1 MFMTIKFEGS
11 VMQVGNSLR
20 VTIPQEIAK
29 HIGLE
34 KGDMV
39 ELWVNNHSMI
49 IEKKVF
55 VYDAIWSFQE
65 DILALRKSLRKNIK
79 AHTSQPWGI
88 PYHRY
93 KGQLTIERDKVL
105 LKGEEVDSNEVASL
119 LFSSEEAKEA
129 YLGWDNTLRRW
140 RDTRGWPRPL
150 RILLQKGTEPKI
162 LYIYAKK
169 PQSQVYGGEDENI
182 LKMLQK
188 YTM

>member
-1 MFMTIKFEGS
+1 MTIKFEGS

-29 HIGLE
+29 HMDLE
-34 KGDMV
+34 KGDIV

-49 IEKKVF
+49 MEKKVF

-65 DILALRKSLRKNIK
+65 DILALRKNLSKNIK

-93 KGQLTIERDKVL
+93 KGQLTIERDKVM
-105 LKGEEVDSNEVASL
+105 LKGEDVDSNEAASL
-119 LFSSEEAKEA
+119 LFSLEEVKEV
-129 YLGWDNTLRRW
+129 YLGWDDTLRRW

-150 RILLQKGTEPKI
+150 RMLLREEPEPKI

-169 PQSQVYGGEDENI
+169 PNSQVYGRENENI
-182 LKMLQK
+182 LKMLKK
-188 YTM
+188 YSI

>member
-1 MFMTIKFEGS
+1 MTVKFEGS

-20 VTIPQEIAK
+20 VTIPHEIAK
-29 HIGLE
+29 HMDLVR
-34 KGDMV
+34 GDIV
-39 ELWVNNHSMI
+39 ELSVNDHSMVM
-49 IEKKVF
+49 EKKVF

-65 DILALRKSLRKNIK
+65 DILALRRNLSKNIK

-93 KGQLTIERDKVL
+93 KGLLTIERDKVV
-105 LKGEEVDSNEVASL
+105 LKGKDVDSNETASL
-119 LFSSEEAKEA
+119 LFSLEEVKEVC
-129 YLGWDNTLRRW
+129 LGWDDTLRRW

-150 RILLQKGTEPKI
+150 RMLFQDGTEPKI

-169 PQSQVYGGEDENI
+169 PESQVYGRENESI

-188 YTM
+188 